1 MDFARERK
9 SAKRIESQLL
19 SKLAVVG
26 QSKLAQFIG
35 MNEAAV
41 TRMKHAAG
49 NQKHSFFELMSLVMA
64 MLEVEAPESDIAR
77 SLLRIERMLTKKKSL
92 SAGTDNDSQI
102 SIEF

>member
-19 SKLAVVG
+19 NKLAVVG

-49 NQKHSFFELMSLVMA
+49 NQKHSFFQMMSMVMA
-64 MLEVEAPESDIAR
+64 MLEVEAPESDIAQ

-102 SIEF
+102 TMNF

>member
-19 SKLAVVG
+19 NKLAVVG

-49 NQKHSFFELMSLVMA
+49 NQKHSFFQMMSMVMA
-64 MLEVEAPESDIAR
+64 MLEVEAPESDIAQ
-77 SLLRIERMLTKKKSL
+77 SLLRIERMLTKKKSP
-92 SAGTDNDSQI
+92 ARTEDSQI
-102 SIEF
+102 TMNF

>member
-19 SKLAVVG
+19 NKLAVVG

-49 NQKHSFFELMSLVMA
+49 NQKHSFFQMMSMVMA
-64 MLEVEAPESDIAR
+64 MLEVEAPESDIAQ
-77 SLLRIERMLTKKKSL
+77 SLLRIERMLTKKKCPVAPEHS
-92 SAGTDNDSQI
+92 DQI
-102 SIEF
+102 TMQF